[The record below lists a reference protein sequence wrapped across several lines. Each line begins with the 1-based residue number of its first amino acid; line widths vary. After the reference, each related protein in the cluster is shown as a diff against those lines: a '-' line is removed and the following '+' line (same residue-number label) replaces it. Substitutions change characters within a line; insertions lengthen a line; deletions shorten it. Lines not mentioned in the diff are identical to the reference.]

1 MSEAEVVPLR
11 GPGRPPKQTV
21 EEVAAELN
29 EMVDQLIA
37 ENRQLRRRLAQ
48 MLEATSESDHDGGR
62 AALRRLHRK
71 VTQALS

>member
-1 MSEAEVVPLR
+1 MLR
-11 GPGRPPKQTV
+11 GPGRPPKRTV
-21 EEVAAELN
+21 EEVGAELN

-48 MLEATSESDHDGGR
+48 LLEATSESDHDSGR

>member
-1 MSEAEVVPLR
+1 MSEAEVVTLR
-11 GPGRPPKQTV
+11 GPGRPPKLTV
-21 EEVAAELN
+21 EEVGAELN

-48 MLEATSESDHDGGR
+48 MLEATSESDRDSGR
-62 AALRRLHRK
+62 TVLRRLHRK